1 MYSPRVFIDRLSF
14 RTRVVVVTFIVVLTV
29 VLLFDFEMPSREI
42 AGLLPWGH

>member
-14 RTRVVVVTFIVVLTV
+14 RTRVVVVFIVVLTV